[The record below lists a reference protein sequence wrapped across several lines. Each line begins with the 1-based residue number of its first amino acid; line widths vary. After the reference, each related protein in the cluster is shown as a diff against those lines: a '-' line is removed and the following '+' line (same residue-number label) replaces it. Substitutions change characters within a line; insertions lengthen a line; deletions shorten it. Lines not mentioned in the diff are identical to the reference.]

1 MLIAADPTVIVR
13 SGDMSAQDIEAM
25 REASHMVSEIFP
37 VIGVTVA
44 GIILVAVTWLLLHY
58 VTKWRQAKTLT
69 NEDEALLDDLHETA
83 RRLDDRLMTIE
94 RIVAAD
100 RLTTRN

>member
-1 MLIAADPTVIVR
+1 MLISVDPNVIIQG
-13 SGDMSAQDIEAM
+13 SDMTPQDLEAM

-44 GIILVAVTWLLLHY
+44 GIILIAVTWLMLHY

-69 NEDEALLDDLHETA
+69 NEDEALLDDLHDTA
-83 RRLDDRLMTIE
+83 RRLDERLMTIE

-100 RLTTRN
+100 RLTQIK

>member
-1 MLIAADPTVIVR
+1 MPGTVDPTVVVAA
-13 SGDMSAQDIEAM
+13 GDMSAQDLEAM

-37 VIGVTVA
+37 VIGVTVG
-44 GIILVAVTWLLLHY
+44 GIILIALTWLFLHY

-69 NEDEALLDDLHETA
+69 SEDEALLDDLHETA

-100 RLTTRN
+100 RLTTSK